1 MKSYEFAN
9 AQHLRV
15 ISRCARV
22 QPLDDRRYIT
32 EDAGVHQSWRSGKI
46 NEGESEKKIK

>member
-15 ISRCARV
+15 IPRCARV

-46 NEGESEKKIK
+46 NERESEKKIK